1 MRRVVITGI
10 GAITPV
16 GNDTKTTWQNL
27 LNGKSG
33 IDTIKSFDTSN
44 HTVTIAGEV
53 KDFDPTRKLDP
64 KSTKRLDR
72 CVQLCLWATAEAV
85 EDARIDFDQYDKTQ
99 IGVIIGSGIGG
110 LLTWEREHTKFI
122 EKGPA
127 RVSPFLIPMMIPDMT
142 SGYVAIQYGLKG
154 PNYTTISACAS
165 GAHAMGSAFRAIR
178 HSDAEVVVT
187 GGAEAPVT
195 PFALAGFSNMRALS
209 RRNAE
214 PQKASRPFDKAR
226 DGFVIA
232 EGAATFIFE
241 ELQFAKK
248 RGATIYGE
256 IVGFGATGDGHHIT
270 APAPAGE
277 GARRSMERA
286 VREAECKKE
295 EITYINTH
303 GTSTELNDKFEAQAI
318 NDFFGAHAQKIVLN
332 ATKSMVGHT
341 LGAAGAIEGVVALL
355 SIRDSKVHPTLN
367 LEDPLDECAGLDI
380 VSGGARTADIEYVL
394 SNSLGFG
401 GHNATLCFRKFHD

>member
-16 GNDTKTTWQNL
+16 GNDTKTTWQSL

-178 HSDAEVVVT
+178 HGDAEVVVT

-256 IVGFGATGDGHHIT
+256 IVGFGATGDGYHIT

-286 VREAECKKE
+286 VQEAGCKKE

-303 GTSTELNDKFEAQAI
+303 GTSTELNDKYEAQAI
-318 NDFFGAHAQKIVLN
+318 RDLFGAHAQKIVLN
-332 ATKSMVGHT
+332 ATKSMIGHT